1 MPSVQCPRC
10 GVYHPGSAQRC
21 DCGYD
26 FASGEVKASN
36 LLTEADRQSSK
47 LKRRSISRMLLLT
60 VVTGGFYYPFWFLL
74 RQHDINSL
82 NAKEKLQSFP
92 FVVAIV
98 LVAFSVGFGVGAS
111 NVEAAAEMYEGA
123 ARLADF
129 GRLHL
134 AVGPKLQGATYLRSS
149 FTRGPGAI
157 VGHTTPKTLPVVPIR
172 RGRILSPD
180 FLSAVR
186 HQQTPRSCSL
196 GAAGT
201 GRGRWDKPLRRVAD
215 FRPGLARS
223 RGRLAKTGQTSV
235 CRSQRGW

>member
-10 GVYHPGSAQRC
+10 GVYHPESAQRC

-26 FASGEVKASN
+26 FTSGEVKASD

-92 FVVAIV
+92 FVVAIA
-98 LVAFSVGFGVGAS
+98 LLAFSVGFSVWAS

-123 ARLADF
+123 ARLADLAAYILLLVQSF
-129 GRLHL
+129 KVRRIFEAHLHADL
-134 AVGPKLQGATYLRSS
+134 GQLSDTPHLRHSQSSLSGVAVFFLQIFYLQYVINR
-149 FTRGPGAI
+149 
-157 VGHTTPKTLPVVPIR
+157 
-172 RGRILSPD
+172 
-180 FLSAVR
+180 
-186 HQQTPRSCSL
+186 
-196 GAAGT
+196 
-201 GRGRWDKPLRRVAD
+201 
-215 FRPGLARS
+215 
-223 RGRLAKTGQTSV
+223 RLAPAA
-235 CRSQRGW
+235 

>member
-10 GVYHPGSAQRC
+10 GVYHPESAQRC

-47 LKRRSISRMLLLT
+47 LKRRSISRMVLLT

-92 FVVAIV
+92 FVVAIA
-98 LVAFSVGFGVGAS
+98 LLAFSLGFSVWAS

-123 ARLADF
+123 ARLADLAAYILLLVQSF
-129 GRLHL
+129 KVRRIFEAHLHADL
-134 AVGPKLQGATYLRSS
+134 GQLSDTPHLRHSQSSLSGVAVFFLQIFYVQYVINR
-149 FTRGPGAI
+149 
-157 VGHTTPKTLPVVPIR
+157 
-172 RGRILSPD
+172 
-180 FLSAVR
+180 
-186 HQQTPRSCSL
+186 
-196 GAAGT
+196 
-201 GRGRWDKPLRRVAD
+201 
-215 FRPGLARS
+215 
-223 RGRLAKTGQTSV
+223 RLAPAA
-235 CRSQRGW
+235 

>member
-10 GVYHPGSAQRC
+10 GVYHPESAQRC

-26 FASGEVKASN
+26 FTSGEVKASD

-98 LVAFSVGFGVGAS
+98 LVAVSVGFSVWAS

-123 ARLADF
+123 ARLADLAAYILLLVQSF
-129 GRLHL
+129 KVRRIFEAHLHADL
-134 AVGPKLQGATYLRSS
+134 GQLSDTPHLRHSQSSLSGVAVFFLQIFYLQYVINR
-149 FTRGPGAI
+149 
-157 VGHTTPKTLPVVPIR
+157 
-172 RGRILSPD
+172 
-180 FLSAVR
+180 
-186 HQQTPRSCSL
+186 
-196 GAAGT
+196 
-201 GRGRWDKPLRRVAD
+201 
-215 FRPGLARS
+215 
-223 RGRLAKTGQTSV
+223 RLAPAA
-235 CRSQRGW
+235 